1 MINKRTR
8 MTSFIDWNSQV
19 HEYGEED
26 LLKKDLHSH
35 VFSKVGKRITKALA
49 REFPERN
56 FHVALRI
63 YHGWHKGFEPTL
75 RRKIFSQL
83 SAEIDFS
90 ALSPSPNVVFSGE
103 IEYGSKLISA
113 KECRLH
119 PRLAVHL
126 PNTLRSPFGRDEE
139 KMVDTAIASDLIAHA
154 VIEPESWLLVAGED
168 DDLVPPLL
176 TAESFLPSN
185 SRVLLLRKKKMGP
198 FLRLE
203 SILLKG

>member
-1 MINKRTR
+1 MDTRTR
-8 MTSFIDWNSQV
+8 MTGFIDWNSQV

-49 REFPERN
+49 KSFPDRK
-56 FHVALRI
+56 FHIALRV

-90 ALSPSPNVVFSGE
+90 ALSPSPDVVFSGE
-103 IEYGSKLISA
+103 IEYGCKLISA

-119 PRLAVHL
+119 SRLAVHL

-139 KMVDTAIASDLIAHA
+139 KMVDTAMASDLIAHA
-154 VIEPESWLLVAGED
+154 VIEPDSWLLVAGED

-176 TAESFLPSN
+176 TAESFLPN
-185 SRVLLLRKKKMGP
+185 DSRVLLLRKKGMGP
-198 FLRLE
+198 FLRLDNV
-203 SILLKG
+203 LLRG